1 MSPGTNR
8 QIYFI
13 EPVHSRYIYKG
24 IYVFTLKTTSVN
36 RRIGAP
42 QKYRYTGNNEN

>member
-13 EPVHSRYIYKG
+13 EPVRSKYIYKG
-24 IYVFTLKTTSVN
+24 IYVFTLKPTAVD
-36 RRIGAP
+36 RRTGAP
-42 QKYRYTGNNEN
+42 QKYRYMGNIQN